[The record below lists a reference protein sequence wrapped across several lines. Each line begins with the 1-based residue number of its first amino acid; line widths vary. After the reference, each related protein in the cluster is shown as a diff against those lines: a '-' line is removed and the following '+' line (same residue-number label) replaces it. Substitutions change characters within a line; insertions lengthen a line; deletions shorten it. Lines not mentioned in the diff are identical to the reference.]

1 MDIVGVGIITTFF
14 SMLVMSVFGMQAQ
27 KPPSFSAKT
36 NCPASGEPAE
46 LSLRWDRASQSL
58 AVEACDSHAFNH
70 GCGQVQPNSVT
81 VRMNH
86 HRALLQV
93 LNNHLDLCTVP
104 AIIPMTM
111 CMEGGTCHSSPAG
124 LIATCSSIPKALRT
138 TRYPTRQIVVT
149 IHLGN
154 EPIQTLEQ

>member
-58 AVEACDSHAFNH
+58 AVEACDSHQFNH
-70 GCGQVQPNSVT
+70 GTCGQACLATLNQTQPV
-81 VRMNH
+81 
-86 HRALLQV
+86 
-93 LNNHLDLCTVP
+93 
-104 AIIPMTM
+104 
-111 CMEGGTCHSSPAG
+111 
-124 LIATCSSIPKALRT
+124 IAPSRVI
-138 TRYPTRQIVVT
+138 
-149 IHLGN
+149 G
-154 EPIQTLEQ
+154 